1 MRIRKLGGTDA
12 ESLVAFYTSL
22 SQAVTFMFQP
32 FAEVNEAVMSDHL
45 AKADTGKHL
54 SFGIVAD
61 DGTIMGH
68 GFILH
73 IDSDKPVLGIG
84 LHQSIHG
91 RGWGHKLM
99 GGVLREADDGKRPL
113 VTLTVLK
120 VNRRARALYE
130 KMGFVL
136 RGEATFRESNDS
148 YYMERRPLIADRS
161 TSASNS

>member
-12 ESLVAFYTSL
+12 ESLRAFYASL
-22 SQAVTFMFQP
+22 SQAVTVMFQP
-32 FAEVNEAVMSDHL
+32 FAEVTKAAMRDHL
-45 AKADTGKHL
+45 AEADTGRHL

-61 DGTIMGH
+61 DGTVMGH

-73 IDSDKPVLGIG
+73 INSDKPVFGIG

-99 GGVLREADDGKRPL
+99 RSVLSEADDGKRSP

-136 RGEATFRESNDS
+136 RGEATFRENNDS
-148 YYMERRPLIADRS
+148 YYMERRPLAADRP